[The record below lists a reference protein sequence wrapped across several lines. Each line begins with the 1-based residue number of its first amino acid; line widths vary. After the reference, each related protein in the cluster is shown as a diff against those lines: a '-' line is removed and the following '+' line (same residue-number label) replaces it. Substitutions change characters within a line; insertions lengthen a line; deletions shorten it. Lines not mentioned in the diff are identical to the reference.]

1 MPISSAVSTH
11 ENLSYSFVN
20 GQFVAVRKMDTP
32 PSTKEVSSE
41 EDENSDGSLEII
53 PETMKA
59 LSLFP
64 VKPENALTR
73 GTDSVSQIASP
84 FRPSKLFCLMFF
96 HAGCKPFDAVPLLC
110 LLVPTRSNVIAP
122 LKVEC

>member
-11 ENLSYSFVN
+11 ENVSYSFVN
-20 GQFVAVRKMDTP
+20 GQFVAVRKMDTA

-53 PETMKA
+53 PERMKA

-64 VKPENALTR
+64 VKVDNALTR
-73 GTDSVSQIASP
+73 GTDSVSPIASP
-84 FRPSKLFCLMFF
+84 FGLSKFSCRVFF

-110 LLVPTRSNVIAP
+110 LLVLIRSNSNAP
-122 LKVEC
+122 LEAAC